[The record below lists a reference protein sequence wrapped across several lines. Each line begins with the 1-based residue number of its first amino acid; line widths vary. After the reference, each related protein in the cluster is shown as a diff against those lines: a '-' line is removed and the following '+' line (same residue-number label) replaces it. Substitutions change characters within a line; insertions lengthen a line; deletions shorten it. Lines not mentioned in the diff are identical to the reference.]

1 MGLTGT
7 KSHRLS
13 KKSIQAHKSV
23 PTFLGLIGRTYE
35 FQHDNF
41 GRTEPRLNQSRNQRR
56 RQNTKSRKIIN
67 NYSFCEFG
75 TRIPISSLKSRG
87 PSSQIYSLDSKS
99 NSKSDPELIQEMG
112 DRPLNVNLK
121 QDRQRLR
128 RIKRNLEALQKMAQ
142 SRRSKGLAD
151 PFKLYKEIPGAG
163 VDLFTKET
171 HSIPAG
177 GEIHI
182 PLSPKNPRDLR
193 DKVWLAYPASDKVS
207 GVNFKN
213 HDSLQV
219 ISTIIDKNVSRR
231 PTICVQNI
239 STEPFLLKS
248 GTRLCN
254 AKEAYYSTLPIMD
267 SNLVKEIEE
276 YDDVDLEVDNEE
288 NLSPKAKAEKEFQE
302 DIVNYN
308 DNPRLKKLLE
318 DQKRT
323 FIPSHDY
330 LLDKIDLPPVKLGT
344 KDRIITP
351 TPPPARRHFTEKH
364 DEAISAH
371 LEIGLMNGLIQR
383 QQSSTVSPMHA
394 VEQNGKIRV
403 VMDSRKVNEQLS
415 LYNYIFPK
423 ISEEIE
429 ELASGKFTVFSQ
441 TDATG
446 AFNQI
451 EIHPESR
458 SLLAFAV
465 YTKKYRGTFSYARL
479 PFGIKSAPAIF
490 ASVLDRILEN
500 INDSSGGRFLI
511 KSFIDDIFIAAVD
524 MDAMIDA
531 LKRLFAR
538 LNRFNVKLS
547 LKKSKFA
554 ISKASFCGIEI
565 NKDGYCISEKRKK
578 LLKEYPDFDVRCRK
592 KNNDLSLLGFYNWH
606 RRFVKDYTLHDRK
619 IRETI
624 KSYRDKEISAEKA
637 NSEIKAITDYMK
649 EQIAGQMLVTPSSED
664 TVVLQCDASG
674 KAWGYI
680 CYRESDEKVIAY
692 GGGAFTQTTINSHN
706 IFEKET
712 LAMSNSLSDVYKLV
726 SQGKQLIIKNDNLSL
741 IKVNKT
747 NKTIVTQRMI
757 KYLSN
762 IVVLS
767 NQLPTNFIHL
777 NTHENY
783 LADVLSR
790 LEYNDDGS
798 LCVNSLNALDHSEV
812 NLSPTDYYEYVDGK
826 KSIIESEIL
835 CTEENQYMSMTNTP
849 RVQSAGDKDLL
860 EYYRKL
866 HSNFHWSVP
875 KTLKSLKMY
884 GIPVKEELVTEAWLE
899 CPFCQEFK
907 RAAPLSKLKFRET
920 PERPFDELHLDH
932 IIKKNENQSSFGHVA
947 GFTAKCSLTRYFF
960 CYPVKD
966 VKIRT
971 VVTELRNLFMSVG
984 RIPKR
989 IYADNA
995 FDTATMH
1002 EFCKK
1007 ENISIAFR
1015 ASNLSR
1021 SVSVESTH
1029 RRLHEKISSMLGRKS
1044 PSNWHEVAWR
1054 AAMALNSQPNDN
1066 TGFSPY
1072 YLFYGKHP
1080 DLLGSHQVPTNV
1092 QFDNHWLY
1100 DLKIAKERSDS
1111 NRKAR
1116 SDNYTYPIFQ
1126 VGHCIYIRPDNSKNA
1141 SSLRG
1146 TVVTDNGG
1154 ATLIVQLD
1162 NRARPLP
1169 VHKGMVFTKKYSD
1182 AWKLLNGT
1190 NRDFHEMVPEV
1201 TFESPESDE
1210 PPVAYNTRSKARV
1223 QV

>member
-1 MGLTGT
+1 
-7 KSHRLS
+7 
-13 KKSIQAHKSV
+13 
-23 PTFLGLIGRTYE
+23 
-35 FQHDNF
+35 
-41 GRTEPRLNQSRNQRR
+41 
-56 RQNTKSRKIIN
+56 
-67 NYSFCEFG
+67 
-75 TRIPISSLKSRG
+75 
-87 PSSQIYSLDSKS
+87 
-99 NSKSDPELIQEMG
+99 MG
-112 DRPLNVNLK
+112 DRPLNPNHK
-121 QDRQRLR
+121 QDREKLR

-171 HSIPAG
+171 YIIPAR
-177 GEIHI
+177 GEICI
-182 PLSPKNPRDLR
+182 PLAPRNPKDLR
-193 DKVWLAYPASDKVS
+193 DKVWIAYPASDNS
-207 GVNFKN
+207 TGINFKN
-213 HDSLQV
+213 HDFLQV
-219 ISTIIDKNVSRR
+219 ISTIIDKTVSRR
-231 PTICVQNI
+231 DTICIQNI
-239 STEPFLLKS
+239 SGEAFTLKA

-267 SNLVKEIEE
+267 SSLVKEIEE
-276 YDDVDLEVDNEE
+276 FDDVDLETDNEE
-288 NLSPKAKAEKEFQE
+288 NLSPKAKAEKEFEQE
-302 DIVNYN
+302 IPRYN
-308 DNPRLKKLLE
+308 DNPKLKALLE
-318 DQKRT
+318 REKQV
-323 FIPSHDY
+323 FIPTHDY
-330 LLDKIDLPPVKLGT
+330 LLDKMKLPPVKLGT
-344 KDRIITP
+344 KDRIIKP
-351 TPPPARRHFTEKH
+351 TPPPARRHFTDKH

-371 LEIGLMNGLIQR
+371 IEIGLMNGLIQR

-429 ELASGKFTVFSQ
+429 ELASGKFTVFTQ

-451 EIHPESR
+451 EIHPDSR
-458 SLLAFAV
+458 SLLAFAA

-500 INDSSGGRFLI
+500 INDSNGGRFLV

-531 LKRLFAR
+531 LKRLFSR

-547 LKKSKFA
+547 LKKSLFC
-554 ISKASFCGIEI
+554 IDKASFCGIEI

-606 RRFVKDYTLHDRK
+606 RRFVQNYTLHDRE

-624 KSYRDKEISAEKA
+624 KQYRDKSISADTA
-637 NSEIKAITDYMK
+637 NSKIKAITDFMK
-649 EQIAGQMLVTPSSED
+649 TQIASQMLVTPSAND

-674 KAWGYI
+674 KAWGYV
-680 CYRESDEKVIAY
+680 CYRESDQKVIAY
-692 GGGAFTQTTINSHN
+692 GGGAFTQTQINSHN

-712 LAMSNSLSDVYKLV
+712 LGMSNSLSDVYKLV
-726 SQGKQLIIKNDNLSL
+726 SQGKSLIIKNDNLSL

-783 LADVLSR
+783 MADVLSR
-790 LEYNDDGS
+790 LEYNEDGS
-798 LCVNSLNALDHSEV
+798 LRVNSLNALDSSDTV
-812 NLSPTDYYEYVDGK
+812 VSPTDCYMYTDTGID
-826 KSIIESEIL
+826 IIETNQL
-835 CTEENQYMSMTNTP
+835 CHEETQMMSMMKPPSITSKSDT
-849 RVQSAGDKDLL
+849 QLL

-866 HSNFHWSVP
+866 HLNFHWSVP
-875 KTLKSLKMY
+875 KTVSALKTY
-884 GIPVKEELVTEAWLE
+884 GIPVNEDLITEAWLE
-899 CPFCQEFK
+899 CPFCQKYK
-907 RAAPLSKLKFRET
+907 RAAPLSKLKFRES
-920 PERPFDELHLDH
+920 PEKPLDELHLDH
-932 IIKKNENQSSFGHVA
+932 IIKKNENKSSFGDVA
-947 GFTAKCSLTRYFF
+947 GFTAKCALSRYFF
-960 CYPVKD
+960 CFPVKD

-971 VVTELRNLFMSVG
+971 VVTQLRNLFMTVG
-984 RIPKR
+984 RVPKR

-995 FDTATMH
+995 FDCATMLD
-1002 EFCKK
+1002 FCEK
-1007 ENISIAFR
+1007 ENIEIAFR

-1029 RRLHEKISSMLGRKS
+1029 RRFHEKVASILGNRS
-1044 PSNWHEVAWR
+1044 PSFWHEVCWK
-1054 AAMALNSQPNDN
+1054 AAMALNCQPNEN

-1080 DLLGSHQVPTNV
+1080 DTLGSHEIATNV
-1092 QFDNHWLY
+1092 DFDQDWLY
-1100 DLKIAKERSDS
+1100 DLKIAKHRSESKRQAKSS
-1111 NRKAR
+1111 NYK
-1116 SDNYTYPIFQ
+1116 YPVFNIGHEIF
-1126 VGHCIYIRPDNSKNA
+1126 IRPDNSKNA
-1141 SSLRG
+1141 VSMKG
-1146 TVVTDNGG
+1146 EVVSDSGG
-1154 ATLIVQLD
+1154 ATLVVKLQ
-1162 NRARPLP
+1162 NRAKPIP
-1169 VHKGMVFTKKYSD
+1169 VHKGMVFAKKYSE

-1190 NRDFHEMVPEV
+1190 NRDFHQIATKSVH
-1201 TFESPESDE
+1201 FEE
-1210 PPVAYNTRSKARV
+1210 PDTSIPVSANTRSKSRV
-1223 QV
+1223 TT